1 MLSAAFFL
9 SQSSVS
15 LFNTAI
21 ESRSQYWK
29 ANGARINAARNTI
42 LLLLIGS
49 ISFVFL
55 LFLDILQTIDY
66 AINPCDDFFL
76 HACGGWIKNNPIPS
90 NEPQWNQQ
98 LILKARNDQLLKR
111 LLGDDKIRH
120 KYVKVRTTSTDFN
133 WRLDFLDLCL

>member
-1 MLSAAFFL
+1 MSATFFL
-9 SQSSVS
+9 SQSSFLYSILQLNQGHNAGRRV
-15 LFNTAI
+15 THQ
-21 ESRSQYWK
+21 RCSQYY
-29 ANGARINAARNTI
+29 
-42 LLLLIGS
+42 S
-49 ISFVFL
+49 IIVNWVNKLRFL
-55 LFLDILQTIDY
+55 PFLDILQIVDY

-120 KYVKVRTTSTDFN
+120 KYVKVRTNSTDFN
-133 WRLDFLDLCL
+133 

>member
-1 MLSAAFFL
+1 ML
-9 SQSSVS
+9 
-15 LFNTAI
+15 
-21 ESRSQYWK
+21 EGEWC
-29 ANGARINAARNTI
+29 INAARNTI

-133 WRLDFLDLCL
+133 WTLDFLDLCL